1 MNPTFNISIGDGYIL
16 AAEDS
21 LVQAKKLIHLF
32 DLHKLKHKI
41 VKNGA
46 EGLEEAAKEKPV
58 MIISDIVMP
67 VMDGYEFCSKIKSD
81 ATLKDVPVILL
92 TSLSDPLDIIKGLQ
106 AGADNFITKPY
117 EEAFLMARINYL
129 LANKQFRKMGMP
141 DPGIDIVFQ
150 KQRFHINSDKKQI
163 LDLLLSVYEAAVSRN
178 SQLIEA
184 QKQLQVLNEDLR
196 SANEELESFARTVS
210 HDLRSPLNGIKGF
223 ADLLQLDYSEMIG
236 PDGNEYL
243 DFIIKS
249 AQNMGQLIDD
259 LLQFSRSSRSEIVP
273 ESVNLSSM
281 AKEIISD
288 LRLANYQG
296 TYQIEVEEDLVVFA
310 DPNMMRVV
318 LTNLLSNALKYSQK
332 ATSPEVTFASI
343 MQNRQK
349 IYYVRDNGAGFD
361 MMKADALFKPFIRL
375 HSNSEFQGT
384 GVGLSTVKRI
394 IERHHGSIWFESEPQ
409 KGAIFFFTLAI

>member
-21 LVQAKKLIHLF
+21 MVQAKKLIHLF
-32 DLHKLKHKI
+32 ELHKLKYKI

-46 EGLEEAAKEKPV
+46 EGIEEAKKEKPV
-58 MIISDIVMP
+58 IVISDIVMP
-67 VMDGYEFCSKIKSD
+67 VMDGYEFCTKIKSD
-81 ATLKDVPVILL
+81 EKLKDVPVVLL

-129 LANKQFRKMGMP
+129 LANKNYRKMGGA

-178 SQLIEA
+178 SQLIDA
-184 QKQLQVLNEDLR
+184 QKQLQVLNENLR
-196 SANEELESFARTVS
+196 SANEELESFAHTVS

-223 ADLLQLDYSEMIG
+223 ADLIQLDFGDSLG
-236 PDGNEYL
+236 PDAQEYI
-243 DFIIKS
+243 DYIIKS

-259 LLQFSRSSRSEIVP
+259 LLQFSRSNR
-273 ESVNLSSM
+273 
-281 AKEIISD
+281 AEIIPEQVDLSAMAREIIAD
-288 LRLANYQG
+288 LRTANYPG
-296 TYQIEVEEDLVVFA
+296 KYHIEIENGLVVYA
-310 DPNMMRVV
+310 DPKMMHVV

-332 ATSPEVTFASI
+332 AENPEVTFASI
-343 MQNRQK
+343 TQNHQK

-375 HSNSEFQGT
+375 HANSEFQGT
-384 GVGLSTVKRI
+384 GVGLSTVKRM
-394 IERHHGSIWFESEPQ
+394 IERHNGSIWFESEPQ
-409 KGAIFFFTLAI
+409 KGAIFFFTLAN